1 MKKVWWLI
9 ALLIFPAVNA
19 ALISDWPMFFV
30 KDNKFSAKYVVGEEA
45 PALDVVSATVIS
57 TSLAKF
63 ENVTT
68 EVGTSTLDSEISD
81 ITAINAIVVGSPCE
95 NSAAAKLMGNP
106 EPCYKE
112 LGGGLGYIKLYENKG
127 KVQLLITGLDDKD
140 RNAAA
145 KYLAKKSLENIKT
158 KEYLVP
164 SGSGSVPAFFE
175 RKSNDLN
182 KTAGQNLTNFTE
194 VRNVSLP
201 KPITVENVAKA
212 DVTKTVPKPGAYE
225 PLKEIPKK
233 KELGF
238 WAGLWAWIKGL
249 FS

>member
-9 ALLIFPAVNA
+9 ALLFIPAVNA

-63 ENVTT
+63 ENVSI
-68 EVGTSTLDSEISD
+68 EVGTSILDSEISD
-81 ITAINAIVVGSPCE
+81 VTAVNAIVIGSPCE
-95 NSAAAKLMGNP
+95 NRAAYRLMGSP
-106 EPCYKE
+106 EPCYKD
-112 LGGGLGYIKLYENKG
+112 LGGSLGYIKLYENNG
-127 KVQLLITGLDDKD
+127 KIQLLITGLEDKD
-140 RNAAA
+140 RHAAA
-145 KYLAKKSLENIKT
+145 KYLAEKSLSNIKT

-175 RKSNDLN
+175 QRLRERN
-182 KTAGQNLTNFTE
+182 AAQNASEQNVTSVAEIKNVTQT
-194 VRNVSLP
+194 VPVVNVS
-201 KPITVENVAKA
+201 
-212 DVTKTVPKPGAYE
+212 KTVQKPVPGAYE

-233 KELGF
+233 EKLGF
-238 WAGLWAWIKGL
+238 WASIWAWIKGL
-249 FS
+249 FA